1 MYVIIVEQ
9 SIITRRRLTMWKAIA
24 FKLVDLGIDYL
35 IGLID
40 SDKDGK
46 IDREELEEFSSRV
59 QKKIKSLKSKLKK

>member
-1 MYVIIVEQ
+1 
-9 SIITRRRLTMWKAIA
+9 MWKAIA

-46 IDREELEEFSSRV
+46 IDREELEKFSSRV
-59 QKKIKSLKSKLKK
+59 QKKVRSLKAKLKK